1 MNVNRTDLVKQILL
15 DQGGRYVRED
25 GRVYAKFNEI
35 QLCVDAAGQV
45 SSVKLLFK
53 GELVNGFTLPTP
65 LALSPNDTLKIPLD
79 AEGRITVAFA

>member
-1 MNVNRTDLVKQILL
+1 MNVNRAELIKQILL
-15 DQGGRYVRED
+15 DQGGRYVKED

-35 QLCVDAAGQV
+35 QLCIDGAGQV

-65 LALSPNDTLKIPLD
+65 LIPLPNTTLNFPLD
-79 AEGRITVAFA
+79 AEGRITVAFV